1 MSDLY
6 SEMILE
12 YYKYPKNKKKLDN
25 ADIKYKLNNPL
36 CGDECEIYV
45 KLDEE
50 KKVAE
55 EITFDGRGCAIS
67 IASASI
73 LTQLTK
79 GKSLLELKEFDKD
92 ELLDFIGIKLSPNRL
107 KCALLG
113 LETLKAGIKEY
124 LGGNVHFHQE

>member
-73 LTQLTK
+73 LTVSRRWDSK
-79 GKSLLELKEFDKD
+79 
-92 ELLDFIGIKLSPNRL
+92 
-107 KCALLG
+107 
-113 LETLKAGIKEY
+113 TLRPTTNYSKKPLARP
-124 LGGNVHFHQE
+124 